1 MSDIDEATTLRML
14 RKSNWL
20 SRLAARW
27 NPHPLEY
34 YLPLRQTLPT
44 ELDDY
49 NGKYSQQQDF
59 LFFKSMMQV

>member
-1 MSDIDEATTLRML
+1 MSNSEEESLGQL

-44 ELDDY
+44 ELDNY
-49 NGKYSQQQDF
+49 AGKYSQQQDF

>member
-1 MSDIDEATTLRML
+1 MRLMSNSEEESLGQL

-44 ELDDY
+44 
-49 NGKYSQQQDF
+49 
-59 LFFKSMMQV
+59 